1 MTSAT
6 VTKLDVQAGHPE
18 HDRLIDNVN
27 KVRDRVT
34 DLFDGHGPNEAIDIA
49 QAMAIF
55 IGNIIGKARAYGF
68 VDEEGMQVIRNGVVY
83 NLDQAMEGSREH
95 VCDECRGHTV
105 N

>member
-49 QAMAIF
+49 QAM
-55 IGNIIGKARAYGF
+55 
-68 VDEEGMQVIRNGVVY
+68 
-83 NLDQAMEGSREH
+83 EGSREH